1 MAVTA
6 PADRRL
12 KRSQVSPSRRRRMR
26 RPLWQR
32 AAAAAVTLAVLGGVA
47 YAAVDY
53 ARSAE
58 ALTVGTIT
66 VEGAKRLSRGDV
78 LAVLADLRGTRLGE
92 LDLEQWQA
100 RVLDLPW
107 VGEASLR
114 RVLPDTVAV
123 TLIEREPMAVAR
135 LGSALYLLDW
145 NGRLIDAFGPD
156 YADLDLPLVD
166 GVGTPGP
173 PAPAV
178 DRERAALAVRV
189 LAAVRSSS
197 ALADRISQVDV
208 TDVRDAV
215 VILEGDTALVRI
227 GRERFAERLESYLD
241 IVPVLRER
249 VPAIDYVDLRFDERV
264 YVRPLEGPGADAGP
278 GARGRG
284 PSGS

>member
-1 MAVTA
+1 LGNETHHAALAGAVAAWATEET
-6 PADRRL
+6 PTPPERL
-12 KRSQVSPSRRRRMR
+12 RIAGWALGACRGKKAEDLLRS
-26 RPLWQR
+26 
-32 AAAAAVTLAVLGGVA
+32 
-47 YAAVDY
+47 
-53 ARSAE
+53 
-58 ALTVGTIT
+58 
-66 VEGAKRLSRGDV
+66 
-78 LAVLADLRGTRLGE
+78 
-92 LDLEQWQA
+92 
-100 RVLDLPW
+100 W

-178 DRERAALAVRV
+178 ARERAALAVRV

>member
-1 MAVTA
+1 
-6 PADRRL
+6 
-12 KRSQVSPSRRRRMR
+12 
-26 RPLWQR
+26 
-32 AAAAAVTLAVLGGVA
+32 
-47 YAAVDY
+47 
-53 ARSAE
+53 
-58 ALTVGTIT
+58 
-66 VEGAKRLSRGDV
+66 
-78 LAVLADLRGTRLGE
+78 
-92 LDLEQWQA
+92 
-100 RVLDLPW
+100 
-107 VGEASLR
+107 
-114 RVLPDTVAV
+114 
-123 TLIEREPMAVAR
+123 
-135 LGSALYLLDW
+135 
-145 NGRLIDAFGPD
+145 
-156 YADLDLPLVD
+156 
-166 GVGTPGP
+166 
-173 PAPAV
+173 
-178 DRERAALAVRV
+178 V